1 MILLTYVQG
10 DPSPYRAMDEH
21 GRRTGVQARR
31 LSFWRQQLRWLHT
44 LWRREAGRVLR
55 SPKGVAG

>member
-10 DPSPYRAMDEH
+10 DPSPYRATDEH
-21 GRRTGVQARR
+21 GPRTGVQARR
-31 LSFWRQQLRWLHT
+31 LSFWRQQLRWLRM
-44 LWRREAGRVLR
+44 LWRRKSGPVLR